1 MGKGKKYGQTDE
13 EKWASESL
21 ASREIVSEILNYG
34 VTQRQIMNIAY
45 LLSLELEDRN
55 ALQAISGVIKE
66 HLDGETT
73 TASTSKLI
81 T

>member
-1 MGKGKKYGQTDE
+1 MSDVKKYGTTGE
-13 EKWASESL
+13 ETWALETK
-21 ASREIVSEILNYG
+21 ADRDIVQVILDFG
-34 VTQRQIMNIAY
+34 ITQRQIMHIAY
-45 LLSLELEDRN
+45 LLTLELEDRN

-73 TASTSKLI
+73 ATSSKLI